1 MDAKIARVV
10 EAGAAIGLH
19 IQPVTF
25 TRETRTAVDA
35 SKEVGCELGQIVKSL
50 IFLGDNEPV
59 LCLVSGADRLDEAK
73 ARAAAEVRSLRRADA
88 EMAKQATGY
97 SIGSTPPFGHATSLR
112 VFMDVGLLAFD
123 EVWAA
128 AGRPDSVF
136 PIDPREL
143 AAATHASVCPLAL
156 RTRIGKSEGSN

>member
-88 EMAKQATGY
+88 EMAKQA
-97 SIGSTPPFGHATSLR
+97 FGHATSLR

-156 RTRIGKSEGSN
+156 EPG